1 MTAIGIATTADESGI
16 WSILEPAFRAGE
28 TYTIA
33 RDIGEVDAIAYW
45 CGRNHETFAAEDNGN
60 IPGTYYLRAN
70 QAGGGDHVSNCG
82 YVTSPQAPGAGRRPP
97 DA

>member
-1 MTAIGIATTADESGI
+1 LIWNIVMTAIGIATTADESGI

-45 CGRNHETFAAEDNGN
+45 CGRNHETFAAEDNWRRRSRFKLRVRDIASG
-60 IPGTYYLRAN
+60 PGGRA
-70 QAGGGDHVSNCG
+70 
-82 YVTSPQAPGAGRRPP
+82 SPA
-97 DA
+97 